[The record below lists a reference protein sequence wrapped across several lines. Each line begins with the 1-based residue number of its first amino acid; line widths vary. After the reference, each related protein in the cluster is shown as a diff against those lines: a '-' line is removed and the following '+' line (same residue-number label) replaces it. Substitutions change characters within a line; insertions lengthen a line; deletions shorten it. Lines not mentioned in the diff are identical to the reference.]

1 MIRDMKKYIENVDDL
16 YSEKDYCMIR
26 DIYIYMQ
33 EF

>member
-16 YSEKDYCMIR
+16 YSEKDYCMIH
-26 DIYIYMQ
+26 DIYMQ